1 MSVQEKREVTLRVAD
16 EANVR
21 NIVEI
26 HARLLDAYRNNA
38 AVVLDL
44 SDLGDVDLTF
54 VQLIEA
60 ARRTAAADGKAITL
74 AAPAMGLLL
83 DTLERGGFLSS
94 KQDNAFWLCA
104 TEMQ

>member
-1 MSVQEKREVTLRVAD
+1 MPVQEKREVQLRVAD
-16 EANVR
+16 LANVR
-21 NIVEI
+21 NIAEI
-26 HARLLDAYRNNA
+26 HARLLDVYRNSDG
-38 AVVLDL
+38 VVLDL
-44 SDLGDVDLTF
+44 SDLADVDLTF

-60 ARRTAAADGKAITL
+60 ARRTAAADGKAIAL
-74 AAPAMGLLL
+74 AAPAMGVLL